1 MWLHHCLSGTY
12 KTSAYLVN
20 QERMGTIG
28 WARQHSSWLC
38 KVNQL
43 LTRLPPLLVRP
54 LSECVLWPPNPT
66 RSRDGIGGAQG
77 VESELQHIPQKRQG
91 CGKDLDGCAPPWISW
106 SPLFTMFDYWNTDTV
121 SIEAGSRFWENPQ
134 YTIQEFRTW
143 PEHSSDS
150 GLLFL
155 LDCSDCPPI
164 NLCSRANRKA
174 FVARSCVS
182 KSGPTKQDH
191 RVEWDVTVGAFEMVL
206 VKWLERLD

>member
-54 LSECVLWPPNPT
+54 LSEHVLWPPNPT

-106 SPLFTMFDYWNTDTV
+106 SPPLYHVWLLKYWYSFHWSRVKILGKSPIHNTRVQNVTRAQLRLWAAISVRLFWL
-121 SIEAGSRFWENPQ
+121 
-134 YTIQEFRTW
+134 
-143 PEHSSDS
+143 SSY
-150 GLLFL
+150 
-155 LDCSDCPPI
+155 
-164 NLCSRANRKA
+164 
-174 FVARSCVS
+174 
-182 KSGPTKQDH
+182 
-191 RVEWDVTVGAFEMVL
+191 
-206 VKWLERLD
+206 